1 LSELPVIE
9 RFILIQNLV
18 RIATDLKLPGKQY
31 YVPWVPDGICFM
43 PTRRSFLNIQGVID
57 MKSILIPTL
66 VLGAL
71 ASVAQAA
78 PVSLNDAKLD
88 RVTAGSIGTFGATTF
103 AATTVKA
110 TTLGA
115 TTFAA
120 TTVKATT
127 LGATTLRAT
136 TLGATTRGA
145 TTLGATTLG
154 ATTLGATTLG
164 GVVIRK

>member
-1 LSELPVIE
+1 LFVGVAVLTRLV
-9 RFILIQNLV
+9 LIPNLV
-18 RIATDLKLPGKQY
+18 RFATDPKRLAKQY

-43 PTRRSFLNIQGVID
+43 PTRRFILNFQGVID

-71 ASVAQAA
+71 ASAAQAA
-78 PVSLNDAKLD
+78 PVLLNDAKLD
-88 RVTAGSIGTFGATTF
+88 RVTAGSIGTFKATTF

-127 LGATTLRAT
+127 LGATTF
-136 TLGATTRGA
+136 GA
-145 TTLGATTLG
+145 TTLRATTLG